1 MDIKLYD
8 FCVWNDDEG
17 KKVQGKDNKKFII
30 QMFGMK
36 KNGQTVSVI
45 VKGFHP
51 FFYVKVGSSWNERT
65 KRCFLTEI
73 KIKLRTA
80 DAEYQYDRLEKEGKT
95 PKNRETGKAFSK
107 KEYVDFRLDQ
117 NKPCYYE
124 DSILSF
130 KLVKK
135 RKLYGFDAKKKYN
148 FVKLVFTNISAFNKV
163 KNLWY
168 KGSDWKKRRLCEP
181 IFVGTKTQ
189 LYEAKLP
196 PLLRFFHITNISPTG
211 WIRLLD
217 YDASDF
223 KLTNCDFNVMLHYN
237 KIKSLPDKEDPVPL
251 KICSFDIEASSSHG
265 DFPLAIKR
273 YEKLAGD
280 ILDYWDEDCDAET
293 LKNIIL
299 VAFNFMVD
307 EDNLIHEVFPKRRI
321 TEENLRKRISK
332 MNLVK
337 LSEYLHSNVKRGD
350 KYEHLCH
357 RPAKKSEFGSP
368 AKKAKIGIL
377 PIHLPPLKG
386 DIVTFIGSSFMK
398 MGEEEPYLNHCIA
411 LNTCDDVDG
420 SEIEC
425 YENESDV
432 LLKWRDLI
440 QKEKPHIIIGYNIF
454 GFDWKFLFE
463 RADELG
469 CKDEFLNISKIQDHI
484 CKPVNKTIKIASGE
498 HNLQYPDIPGIVQ
511 LDLYNYFRRQYNFQS
526 YKLDNVS
533 KELIGD
539 GVKGI
544 EVCDGL
550 TKIESSNLT
559 GLKVGHY
566 ICLEEIQH
574 CTDLYKEGK
583 KMKVCKMG
591 EKCFYIEGAE
601 EPDMNKKVRWCL
613 AKDDVTPEDIF
624 RLSNEGSAERA
635 IVAKYCIMDC
645 VLVHMLAKKV
655 DVFTG
660 FIEMGNINT
669 VPISFI
675 VFRGQGIKLFSLIAK
690 TCRENKILMPVLKRD
705 WRDKSGYEG
714 AICLNPK
721 ADLYIDDPVAVVDY
735 AGLYPSSMI
744 SENLSQDSKVWTR
757 EYNLEKDLIKETGE
771 KDHDGSFKY
780 DNLSDYKYVDIEYDV
795 FKYIRK
801 TEKSAAVK
809 TKVGNKICRFAQ
821 FPNGEKAILPAVLT
835 SLLKARKETR
845 ALIKYKT
852 VKVGKD
858 VYSGL
863 VSKSDNKTTIKQ
875 KNGKI
880 ITVDSSDIDEITDT
894 YNDFMKGV
902 FNQRQLGFK
911 VTANSIY
918 GQTGAMTSDF
928 YDKDIAASTTATGR
942 KLLTYAKRVL
952 EEVYNNRVCETKHGK
967 VNVTADVVYGDTD
980 SCFFKFDITDME
992 GNKIIGKKALEIT
1005 IEIAIEAGELATTML
1020 KEPHDLEYEK
1030 TFLPFILLSKKRYVG
1045 ILYETNPNK
1054 GKRKSMGIVLKRR
1067 DNAGVVKE
1075 IYGGVID
1082 ILTKDGDVVAA
1093 VNFVNESLKK
1103 LADGGYPMEKL
1114 KITKSL
1120 RGFYKNPS
1128 QIAHKVLAD
1137 RMTKRDPGN
1146 KPSAGTRI
1154 PYVYIVNKAGKLQG
1168 DRIETPEFIVKNDLK
1183 IDYAHYITNQIMKP
1197 ILQVF
1202 ALDNV
1207 MRQIPGVNK
1216 FKLNALKRN
1225 IKKTIENTDKDKVYK
1240 KTEDLKTKFVKKIV
1254 FDPILKK
1261 IKDVQKNDA
1270 KKKFISSFFELKK

>member
-1 MDIKLYD
+1 MEIKLYD
-8 FCVWNDDEG
+8 FCVWNDD
-17 KKVQGKDNKKFII
+17 QGNKIQGQDNKKFII

-36 KNGQTVSVI
+36 QNGQTVSVI
-45 VKGFHP
+45 VNGFKP
-51 FFYVKVGSSWNERT
+51 FFYVKVGSSWSERT
-65 KRCFLTEI
+65 RSNFLTEI
-73 KIKLRTA
+73 KMELRTE
-80 DAEYQYDRLEKEGKT
+80 DAKNQFERMKNEGKIPT
-95 PKNRETGKAFSK
+95 NRETGKKFS
-107 KEYVDFRLDQ
+107 ESQWIDWRLNQ

-124 DSILSF
+124 KSILSS

-135 RKLYGFDAKKKYN
+135 RKLYGFDAKKEYN
-148 FVKLVFTNISAFNKV
+148 FVKLVFANMNVFNKV

-168 KGSDWKKRRLCEP
+168 KGKDWKNRRLQDRE
-181 IFVGTKTQ
+181 FVHTKTQ

-211 WIRLLD
+211 WVRLLD

-223 KLTNCDFNVMLHYN
+223 KLTDCDFNVMLHYN
-237 KIKSLPDKEDPVPL
+237 KIQPLADKEDPVPL

-265 DFPLAIKR
+265 DFPLAIKK

-280 ILDYWDEDCDAET
+280 ILDYWDEECDEET
-293 LKNIIL
+293 LRNIIL
-299 VAFNFMVD
+299 VAFNFMCD

-321 TEENLRKRISK
+321 TEENLKRRIK
-332 MNLVK
+332 GLNLEK
-337 LSEYLHSNVKRGD
+337 LTNYLDSNVKRGD
-350 KYEHLCH
+350 KYEHLCNVLT
-357 RPAKKSEFGSP
+357 S
-368 AKKAKIGIL
+368 
-377 PIHLPPLKG
+377 HLPALKG
-386 DIVTFIGSSFMK
+386 DVVTFIGSSFMK
-398 MGEEEPYLNHCIA
+398 MGEEEPYLNHCIS
-411 LNTCDDVDG
+411 LNTCDNVDG
-420 SEIEC
+420 SIIES
-425 YENESDV
+425 YANESDV

-440 QKEKPHIIIGYNIF
+440 RKEKPHIIIGYNIF

-463 RADELG
+463 RSEELG
-469 CKDEFLNISKIQDHI
+469 CKDEFLRISKINDHL

-511 LDLYNYFRRQYNFQS
+511 LDLYNYFRRQFNFES

-539 GVKGI
+539 GVKAVK
-544 EVCDGL
+544 VCDGL

-591 EKCFYIEGAE
+591 EKCFYIEGVE
-601 EPDMNKKVRWCL
+601 DPDMNKKVRWCL

-624 RLSNEGSAERA
+624 RLSNEGSSERA

-690 TCRENKILMPVLKRD
+690 TCRKNNMLMPVLKRD
-705 WRDKSGYEG
+705 WRNKSGYEG
-714 AICLNPK
+714 AICLDPK
-721 ADLYIDDPVAVVDY
+721 ADLYIDEPIAVVDY

-744 SENLSQDSKVWTR
+744 SENLSQDSKVWTK
-757 EYNLEKDLIKETGE
+757 EYDLEGKLIKVTGE
-771 KDHDGSFKY
+771 KDSKGGFKY
-780 DNLSDYKYVDIEYDV
+780 DDLPEYEYVDVEYDV

-809 TKVGNKICRFAQ
+809 TKVGSKICRFAQ
-821 FPNGEKAILPAVLT
+821 FPNNEKAVLPAVLT
-835 SLLKARKETR
+835 SLLRARKETR

-852 VKVGKD
+852 VKTSENE
-858 VYSGL
+858 YSGL
-863 VSKSDNKTTIKQ
+863 ISKSDDKTVIKQ
-875 KNGKI
+875 KNGEVV
-880 ITVDSSDIDEITDT
+880 TVNNEDIVEITDT

-942 KLLTYAKRVL
+942 KLLMYAKRVL
-952 EEVYNNRVCETKHGK
+952 EEVYKDRICETKYGK
-967 VNVTADVVYGDTD
+967 INVTADVVYGDTD
-980 SCFFKFDITDME
+980 SCFFKFDMTDME
-992 GNKIIGKKALEIT
+992 GKKITGKKALEIT

-1045 ILYETNPNK
+1045 ILYEKNPNK

-1082 ILTKDGDVVAA
+1082 ILTKKGDVVAA
-1093 VNFVNESLKK
+1093 VNFVNECLQK
-1103 LADGGYPMEKL
+1103 LSNGEYSMKKL

-1154 PYVYIVNKAGKLQG
+1154 PYLYIVNKNAKLQG
-1168 DRIETPEFIVKNDLK
+1168 DRIETPEFILKNDLK

-1197 ILQVF
+1197 LLQVF

-1207 MRQIPGVNK
+1207 MRQIPGINK
-1216 FKLNALKRN
+1216 FQIKSLKRK
-1225 IKKTIENTDKDKVYK
+1225 IKKMVETTAEDKIYK
-1240 KTEDLKTKFVKKIV
+1240 KTEDLKTKFVKGFL

-1261 IKDVQKNDA
+1261 IKEKQKNDA
-1270 KKKFISSFFELKK
+1270 KKQFISSFFVLKK

>member
-8 FCVWNDDEG
+8 FCVWNDNEG
-17 KKVQGKDNKKFII
+17 DKIQGKDNKKFII

-36 KNGQTVSVI
+36 QNGQTVSVI
-45 VKGFHP
+45 VKGFRP
-51 FFYVKVGSSWNERT
+51 FFYVKVGSSWNERD
-65 KRCFLTEI
+65 RRNFLTQL
-73 KIKLRTA
+73 KIELRTA
-80 DAEYQYDRLEKEGKT
+80 DAEDQYDRMKKEGKT

-107 KEYVDFRLDQ
+107 PDWVDYRLNQ

-124 DSILSF
+124 ESLISS

-135 RKLYGFDAKKKYN
+135 RKLYGFDAKKEYN
-148 FVKLVFTNISAFNKV
+148 FVKLVFSNMSAFNKV

-168 KGSDWKKRRLCEP
+168 KGKDWKKRRLHDKV
-181 IFVGTKTQ
+181 FLGTKTQ

-196 PLLRFFHITNISPTG
+196 PLLRFFHITDISPTG
-211 WIRLLD
+211 WVKVLD

-223 KLTNCDFNVMLHYN
+223 KLTDCDFNIMLHYN
-237 KIKSLPDKEDPVPL
+237 KIKPLPDKEDPVPL

-265 DFPLAIKR
+265 DFPLAKKK
-273 YEKLAGD
+273 YEKLACD
-280 ILDYWDEDCDAET
+280 ILDYWDEDCDEET
-293 LKNIIL
+293 LRNIIL

-321 TEENLRKRISK
+321 TEENLRRRINS

-337 LSEYLHSNVKRGD
+337 LTRYLHSDVNRGE
-350 KYEHLCH
+350 KYEFLCYK
-357 RPAKKSEFGSP
+357 PAKNGNKGKE
-368 AKKAKIGIL
+368 GIL
-377 PIHLPPLKG
+377 PAHLPELKG
-386 DIVTFIGSSFMK
+386 DVVTFIGSSFMK
-398 MGEEEPYLNHCIA
+398 MGEEEPYLNHCIS
-411 LNTCDDVDG
+411 LNTCDNVDD
-420 SEIEC
+420 SVIES
-425 YENESDV
+425 YANESNV

-440 QKEKPHIIIGYNIF
+440 KKEKPHIIVGYNIF

-463 RADELG
+463 RAEELG
-469 CKDEFLNISKIQDHI
+469 CKDEFLKISKINDHP

-511 LDLYNYFRRQYNFQS
+511 LDLYNYFRRQFNFES

-539 GVKGI
+539 GVKAV

-601 EPDMNKKVRWCL
+601 DPDMNKKVRWCL

-624 RLSNEGSAERA
+624 RLSNEGSTERA

-645 VLVHMLAKKV
+645 VLVHMLAKKG

-690 TCRENKILMPVLKRD
+690 TCRKNNMLMPVLKRD
-705 WRDKSGYEG
+705 WRNKSGYEV
-714 AICLNPK
+714 AICLDPK
-721 ADLYIDDPVAVVDY
+721 ADLYIDEPIAVVDY

-757 EYNLEKDLIKETGE
+757 EYDLEGNLIKETGE
-771 KDHDGSFKY
+771 KDRDGLFKY
-780 DNLSDYKYVDIEYDV
+780 DDLPEYEYVDVEYDV
-795 FKYIRK
+795 FKYLRK

-809 TKVGNKICRFAQ
+809 TKVGSKICRFAQ
-821 FPNGEKAILPAVLT
+821 FPNNEKAVLPAVLT
-835 SLLKARKETR
+835 SLLRARKETR

-852 VKVGKD
+852 VKTSENE
-858 VYSGL
+858 YSGL
-863 VSKSDNKTTIKQ
+863 ISKSDEKTVIKQ
-875 KNGKI
+875 KNGEVV
-880 ITVDSSDIDEITDT
+880 TVNSEDIVEITDT

-942 KLLTYAKRVL
+942 KLLMYAKRVL
-952 EEVYNNRVCETKHGK
+952 EEVYKDRICETKYGK
-967 VNVTADVVYGDTD
+967 FKVTCHVVYGDTD
-980 SCFFKFDITDME
+980 SCFFKFEIIDME

-1045 ILYETNPNK
+1045 ILYEKNPNK

-1082 ILTKDGDVVAA
+1082 ILTKEGDVVAA
-1093 VNFVNESLKK
+1093 VNFVKECLQK
-1103 LADGGYPMEKL
+1103 LSNGEYSMKKL

-1120 RGFYKNPS
+1120 RGFYKNPA

-1154 PYVYIVNKAGKLQG
+1154 PYLYIVNKKAKLQG
-1168 DRIETPEFIVKNDLK
+1168 DRIETPDFILKNDLK

-1197 ILQVF
+1197 LLQVF

-1207 MRQIPGVNK
+1207 MRQIPGINK
-1216 FKLNALKRN
+1216 FKINSLKRK
-1225 IKKTIENTDKDKVYK
+1225 IKKMVETTAEDKIYK
-1240 KTEDLKTKFVKKIV
+1240 KTEDLKTKFVKGFL

-1261 IKDVQKNDA
+1261 IKEKQKNDA
-1270 KKKFISSFFELKK
+1270 KKQFISSFFVLKK